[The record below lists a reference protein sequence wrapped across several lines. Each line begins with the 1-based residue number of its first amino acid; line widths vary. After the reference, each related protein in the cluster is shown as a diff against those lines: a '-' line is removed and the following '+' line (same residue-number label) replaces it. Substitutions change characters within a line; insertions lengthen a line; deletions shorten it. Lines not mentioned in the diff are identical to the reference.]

1 MERRLA
7 AILAADVA
15 GYSRLTSADEEGTH
29 VQLQDHLRALVDP
42 KIAEHRGR
50 VVKNTGDGMLAE
62 FSSVVDALR
71 CALDVQHGMA
81 ERNAEVPDE
90 KRIEFR
96 ISVNVG
102 DVIIDRDDIFGDGVN
117 VAARLEGLAKPGGIC
132 ISEDAHR
139 QVRGKFDVTFEDAGE
154 QQLKN
159 IARPVR
165 VFRVALDDARPAKP
179 ISQPHNAALAVRR
192 DRSSGRVTAIGAAV
206 VLIAAAGGA
215 AFYFHLGRAP
225 VVSQMPD
232 QLAKPSERFSIVV
245 LPFANLSG
253 DTSQDYLADVISD
266 ELTTG
271 FSRFRDIFVIS
282 RSTAFTYKG
291 KPTNVRQIGKDLGV
305 RYALEGS
312 VQPNGDRLRV
322 NVQLIDTESDAH
334 IWADQFDENRSDLLQ
349 MQDAI
354 VTRIAHAIGMKMIT
368 ERARLA
374 QTRAANPNAED
385 LALRCSAA
393 LMRAHATSERDSA
406 FRMCEQ
412 ALQID
417 PENLRAA
424 SQESFKFTHRVA
436 NYTSPDRQADLR
448 RADELASLAIKIDP
462 NYSQAHTAK
471 GDVLL
476 LAGRYREAL
485 SWARRRK
492 IPVVMVRSH
501 TKLDSLGAEY
511 GRLGSLAVVAD
522 DATGQLV
529 DVVNEMKTAVR
540 LFGGAALPAHFPP
553 YVGSEQFRRL
563 TRLRMAAM
571 LRNNRMAARVLS
583 VAFGSALDKWSGLYV
598 TLTGDFD
605 ENAARNIVERMSNEL
620 RAEGLPLRHA
630 GSFGFDFAATEW
642 FRNSITGRY
651 AVRIAL
657 SDFPDTIT
665 RRLITEI
672 AGWWGRNQRQ

>member
-1 MERRLA
+1 MAASGQDRIERRLA

-29 VQLQDHLRALVDP
+29 VQLQAHLRALVDP

-71 CALDVQHGMA
+71 CALDVQRGMA

-96 ISVNVG
+96 ISINVG

-165 VFRVALDDARPAKP
+165 VFRVALDNARSAKP

-232 QLAKPSERFSIVV
+232 QLAKSSERFSIVV

-253 DTSQDYLADVISD
+253 DTSQDYLGDVISD

-271 FSRFRDIFVIS
+271 FSRFRDSFVIS

-322 NVQLIDTESDAH
+322 NVQLIDTERDAH

-354 VTRIAHAIGMKMIT
+354 VTRIAHAIGVKMIT

-406 FRMCEQ
+406 FRLCEQ

-424 SQESFKFTHRVA
+424 SQEAFKFTQRVA

-476 LAGRYREAL
+476 FAGRYREAIDSYQRALMLLPSSIQPGLASAYNYAGEPEQAIAYADKAMLL
-485 SWARRRK
+485 SPRDPVSRRATLFFAKVNAFGILQNYEEALVWIERGEAATPEIPLWDFMRSGLLFLTGKDADAR
-492 IPVVMVRSH
+492 
-501 TKLDSLGAEY
+501 
-511 GRLGSLAVVAD
+511 
-522 DATGQLV
+522 
-529 DVVNEMKTAVR
+529 
-540 LFGGAALPAHFPP
+540 
-553 YVGSEQFRRL
+553 
-563 TRLRMAAM
+563 AAM
-571 LRNNRMAARVLS
+571 QRYLANDKAPFRTMSQRRAQLAPLSSYSPRFRIWAQKFSQALREA
-583 VAFGSALDKWSGLYV
+583 
-598 TLTGDFD
+598 
-605 ENAARNIVERMSNEL
+605 
-620 RAEGLPLRHA
+620 GLP
-630 GSFGFDFAATEW
+630 E
-642 FRNSITGRY
+642 
-651 AVRIAL
+651 
-657 SDFPDTIT
+657 
-665 RRLITEI
+665 
-672 AGWWGRNQRQ
+672 

>member
-1 MERRLA
+1 
-7 AILAADVA
+7 
-15 GYSRLTSADEEGTH
+15 
-29 VQLQDHLRALVDP
+29 
-42 KIAEHRGR
+42 
-50 VVKNTGDGMLAE
+50 
-62 FSSVVDALR
+62 
-71 CALDVQHGMA
+71 
-81 ERNAEVPDE
+81 
-90 KRIEFR
+90 
-96 ISVNVG
+96 
-102 DVIIDRDDIFGDGVN
+102 
-117 VAARLEGLAKPGGIC
+117 
-132 ISEDAHR
+132 
-139 QVRGKFDVTFEDAGE
+139 
-154 QQLKN
+154 
-159 IARPVR
+159 
-165 VFRVALDDARPAKP
+165 
-179 ISQPHNAALAVRR
+179 
-192 DRSSGRVTAIGAAV
+192 

-271 FSRFRDIFVIS
+271 FSRFRDSFVIS

-291 KPTNVRQIGKDLGV
+291 KPTNVRLIGKDLGV

-393 LMRAHATSERDSA
+393 LMRALVTSERDSA
-406 FRMCEQ
+406 FRLCEQ

-424 SQESFKFTHRVA
+424 SQESFKFTQRVA

-476 LAGRYREAL
+476 LAGRYREAIGSYQRALMLLPSSIQPGLASAYNYAGEPEQAIAYADKAMLL
-485 SWARRRK
+485 SPRDPVSRRATLFLAKVNAFGILQNYEEALVWIERGEAATPEMPIWDFMRSGLLSLTGKEADAR
-492 IPVVMVRSH
+492 
-501 TKLDSLGAEY
+501 
-511 GRLGSLAVVAD
+511 
-522 DATGQLV
+522 
-529 DVVNEMKTAVR
+529 
-540 LFGGAALPAHFPP
+540 
-553 YVGSEQFRRL
+553 
-563 TRLRMAAM
+563 AAM
-571 LRNNRMAARVLS
+571 QRYLANDKAPFRTMSQRRAQLAPLSSYSPRFRIWGQKFSQALREA
-583 VAFGSALDKWSGLYV
+583 
-598 TLTGDFD
+598 
-605 ENAARNIVERMSNEL
+605 
-620 RAEGLPLRHA
+620 GLP
-630 GSFGFDFAATEW
+630 E
-642 FRNSITGRY
+642 
-651 AVRIAL
+651 
-657 SDFPDTIT
+657 
-665 RRLITEI
+665 
-672 AGWWGRNQRQ
+672 

>member
-1 MERRLA
+1 MAASGQVRIERRLA

-15 GYSRLTSADEEGTH
+15 GYSRLTGADEEGTH

-62 FSSVVDALR
+62 FSSIVDALR
-71 CALDVQHGMA
+71 CALDVQRGMA

-96 ISVNVG
+96 IGINVG
-102 DVIIDRDDIFGDGVN
+102 DIIIDRDDIFGDGVN

-165 VFRVALDDARPAKP
+165 VFRVALDDARAAKP

-215 AFYFHLGRAP
+215 AFYFHRGRAP

-232 QLAKPSERFSIVV
+232 QLAKPSERFAIVV
-245 LPFANLSG
+245 LPFVNLSG

-271 FSRFRDIFVIS
+271 FSRFRDGFVIS

-291 KPTNVRQIGKDLGV
+291 KPINVRQIGKDLGV

-312 VQPNGDRLRV
+312 VQPSGDRLRV
-322 NVQLIDTESDAH
+322 NAQLIDTESDAH

-354 VTRIAHAIGMKMIT
+354 VRRIARAIGMTMIA
-368 ERARLA
+368 ERARSA

-385 LALRCSAA
+385 LAFRSSAA
-393 LMRAHATSERDSA
+393 LMRAHTT
-406 FRMCEQ
+406 
-412 ALQID
+412 
-417 PENLRAA
+417 P
-424 SQESFKFTHRVA
+424 
-436 NYTSPDRQADLR
+436 
-448 RADELASLAIKIDP
+448 
-462 NYSQAHTAK
+462 
-471 GDVLL
+471 
-476 LAGRYREAL
+476 
-485 SWARRRK
+485 
-492 IPVVMVRSH
+492 
-501 TKLDSLGAEY
+501 
-511 GRLGSLAVVAD
+511 
-522 DATGQLV
+522 
-529 DVVNEMKTAVR
+529 
-540 LFGGAALPAHFPP
+540 
-553 YVGSEQFRRL
+553 
-563 TRLRMAAM
+563 
-571 LRNNRMAARVLS
+571 
-583 VAFGSALDKWSGLYV
+583 
-598 TLTGDFD
+598 
-605 ENAARNIVERMSNEL
+605 
-620 RAEGLPLRHA
+620 
-630 GSFGFDFAATEW
+630 
-642 FRNSITGRY
+642 
-651 AVRIAL
+651 
-657 SDFPDTIT
+657 
-665 RRLITEI
+665 
-672 AGWWGRNQRQ
+672 

>member
-1 MERRLA
+1 MAASGQDRIERRLA

-71 CALDVQHGMA
+71 CALDVQRGMA

-96 ISVNVG
+96 ISINVG

-159 IARPVR
+159 IGRPVR
-165 VFRVALDDARPAKP
+165 VFRVALDDAGPAKP
-179 ISQPHNAALAVRR
+179 ISQLHNAALAVRR
-192 DRSSGRVTAIGAAV
+192 DRSSGSVTAIGAAV

-225 VVSQMPD
+225 VVSQMQE

-271 FSRFRDIFVIS
+271 FSRFRNSFVIS

-291 KPTNVRQIGKDLGV
+291 KPINVRQIGRDLGV

-312 VQPNGDRLRV
+312 VQPSGDRLRV
-322 NVQLIDTESDAH
+322 NAQLIDTESDAH

-354 VTRIAHAIGMKMIT
+354 VTRIAFAIGIKLT
-368 ERARLA
+368 EERARRA
-374 QTRAANPNAED
+374 QTRADNPNAED
-385 LALRCSAA
+385 LAWRCSAA
-393 LMRAHATSERDSA
+393 LMRTMWTSERDSA
-406 FRMCEQ
+406 FRLCEQ
-412 ALQID
+412 ALEID
-417 PENLRAA
+417 PENVRAL
-424 SQESFKFTHRVA
+424 SDLSFKFTLRFVFFA
-436 NYTSPDRQADLR
+436 NPDAADLR

-462 NYSQAHTAK
+462 GYHTAHEAK
-471 GDVLL
+471 GDALQA
-476 LAGRYREAL
+476 AGRYREA
-485 SWARRRK
+485 
-492 IPVVMVRSH
+492 I
-501 TKLDSLGAEY
+501 DSY
-511 GRLGSLAVVAD
+511 GRALVLAPSTILTGLPMAYNSIGEPEQAIAYADKAMRLSPHIPELYFAKAIGFSILQDNKEALVWIERAEVA
-522 DATGQLV
+522 APEVPLMV
-529 DVVNEMKTAVR
+529 
-540 LFGGAALPAHFPP
+540 F
-553 YVGSEQFRRL
+553 FRSVLLAMAGEEYQAR
-563 TRLRMAAM
+563 AAM
-571 LRNNRMAARVLS
+571 QRYLATDNAPVRTISQWHVRFAHVPLSSYGLRFLIWVKKFN
-583 VAFGSALDKWSGLYV
+583 DGLK
-598 TLTGDFD
+598 TT
-605 ENAARNIVERMSNEL
+605 
-620 RAEGLPLRHA
+620 GLP
-630 GSFGFDFAATEW
+630 W
-642 FRNSITGRY
+642 
-651 AVRIAL
+651 
-657 SDFPDTIT
+657 
-665 RRLITEI
+665 
-672 AGWWGRNQRQ
+672 